1 MTILL
6 SPKGTFPAK
15 IIDIITLYR
24 LVMNRGEQNNIQ
36 VGQRV
41 LVYEPTT
48 EEIQGRWEYLEI
60 VKGRGRVASLMENE
74 ATIEFDG
81 PMFLGNQIHVV
92 FENPKIGDL
101 VKPI

>member
-36 VGQRV
+36 VGRRV

-48 EEIQGRWEYLEI
+48 EKIQGQLECIEI
-60 VKGRGRVASLMENE
+60 VKGRGRVISVEENE
-74 ATIEFDG
+74 ATIEFDY
-81 PMFLGNQIHVV
+81 LKT

>member
-41 LVYEPTT
+41 LVYQPITQQ
-48 EEIQGRWEYLEI
+48 IQGRWECIEI
-60 VKGRGRVASLMENE
+60 LKGRGRVISLMENE
-74 ATIEFDG
+74 ATIDFEV
-81 PMFLGNQIHVV
+81 PMFLGNQLHVV
-92 FENPKIGDL
+92 FKNPKIGDL

>member
-36 VGQRV
+36 VGWRV

-48 EEIQGRWEYLEI
+48 EKIQGRWECLEI
-60 VKGRGRVASLMENE
+60 VKGSGRVISVEKNE
-74 ATIEFDG
+74 ATIESDYLKTFK
-81 PMFLGNQIHVV
+81 
-92 FENPKIGDL
+92 NPKIGDL

>member
-15 IIDIITLYR
+15 IIDIINPYQ

-36 VGQRV
+36 VGWRV
-41 LVYEPTT
+41 LVYEPTI
-48 EEIQGRWEYLEI
+48 EEIQGRLECIEI
-60 VKGRGRVASLMENE
+60 VKGRGRVISVEENE
-74 ATIEFDG
+74 ATIEFDY
-81 PMFLGNQIHVV
+81 LKT
-92 FENPKIGDL
+92 FENPKIGDS

>member
-60 VKGRGRVASLMENE
+60 VKGRGRVASLRENE
-74 ATIEFDG
+74 ATIKLDCIRIFNDT
-81 PMFLGNQIHVV
+81 
-92 FENPKIGDL
+92 KIGDL